1 VLRPAVPHLGG
12 KITSV
17 SRPNQATETVSQMD
31 GNTGSFQV
39 KSNSNSASTNSV
51 TESATTYKEKQIH
64 VSVSDNNTE
73 NRPNAVIYLRVSS
86 KKQAD
91 EGYSIASQDVSCN
104 NYAQLKNYNV
114 AKIFIDEGV
123 SATIHLWN
131 RPAGKAMREYIEK
144 NNIQHI
150 IVVKMDRL
158 FRSVRDLLETVD
170 ELTEKDIGLHLVE
183 FSGQSLDTTSAMGR
197 FFLTV
202 IGAIGELESGQI
214 SERTKQSVKH
224 MKRENKRFTG
234 EIYGWDCNGDGLTPN
249 WHEQCIIDYIRD
261 MYYGYGCSGYQI
273 ATILNELGDK
283 GKLGGKWR
291 SSTVLRTINYEFH
304 KSRDKPE
311 FIKPTWWSSAPFTDT
326 IPWGTTEFL
335 NLYLIKKHKSTHS
348 TLSQP
353 KPTVKNR
360 TKNTQKPVDTFS
372 GEVKQKAS
380 ERTDINYADYIRN
393 WGDF

>member
-1 VLRPAVPHLGG
+1 MLRPAVPHSGG
-12 KITSV
+12 EKPAI
-17 SRPNQATETVSQMD
+17 SRPNQSTESVSQTD
-31 GNTGSFQV
+31 GNTEPLQAKF
-39 KSNSNSASTNSV
+39 NSNSASIISV

-64 VSVSDNNTE
+64 VGVSDNNTK
-73 NRPNAVIYLRVSS
+73 NRPSAVIYLRVSS

-114 AKIFIDEGV
+114 AKIFIDEGI

-131 RPAGKAMREYIEK
+131 RPAGKAMKEYIGK

-234 EIYGWDCNGDGLTPN
+234 EIYGWDCNEDDLTPN
-249 WHEQCIIDYIRD
+249 WHEQCIIDYMRD
-261 MYYGYGCSGYQI
+261 LYYGYGCSGYQI
-273 ATILNELGDK
+273 ATILNELGEK

-304 KSRDKPE
+304 KSREKPE
-311 FIKPTWWSSAPFTDT
+311 FIKPTWWGSAPFTDT

-335 NLYLIKKHKSTHS
+335 NLYPIKKHKPTHS
-348 TLSQP
+348 TPSQP
-353 KPTVKNR
+353 KPTVKNG
-360 TKNTQKPVDTFS
+360 TSNTQKPVETFS
-372 GEVKQKAS
+372 GEVKQ
-380 ERTDINYADYIRN
+380 
-393 WGDF
+393 

>member
-1 VLRPAVPHLGG
+1 MLRPAVSHSGG
-12 KITSV
+12 EKPAV
-17 SRPNQATETVSQMD
+17 SRPNQSAESVSQRD
-31 GNTGSFQV
+31 GNTGSYQV

-51 TESATTYKEKQIH
+51 TESATTYKETQIH
-64 VSVSDNNTE
+64 VSVPDNNTK

-131 RPAGKAMREYIEK
+131 RPAGKSMREYIEK

-202 IGAIGELESGQI
+202 IGAIGELESAKYR
-214 SERTKQSVKH
+214 SER
-224 MKRENKRFTG
+224 
-234 EIYGWDCNGDGLTPN
+234 
-249 WHEQCIIDYIRD
+249 
-261 MYYGYGCSGYQI
+261 
-273 ATILNELGDK
+273 
-283 GKLGGKWR
+283 
-291 SSTVLRTINYEFH
+291 
-304 KSRDKPE
+304 
-311 FIKPTWWSSAPFTDT
+311 
-326 IPWGTTEFL
+326 
-335 NLYLIKKHKSTHS
+335 
-348 TLSQP
+348 
-353 KPTVKNR
+353 KNPS
-360 TKNTQKPVDTFS
+360 NT
-372 GEVKQKAS
+372 
-380 ERTDINYADYIRN
+380 
-393 WGDF
+393 

>member
-1 VLRPAVPHLGG
+1 MLRPAVPHLGG
-12 KITSV
+12 KITSI
-17 SRPNQATETVSQMD
+17 SRPNQATETVSRGG

-39 KSNSNSASTNSV
+39 KSNSNSASINSV

-64 VSVSDNNTE
+64 VSVSDSNTE

-114 AKIFIDEGV
+114 AKVFIDEGV

-234 EIYGWDCNGDGLTPN
+234 EIYGWDCNGDDLTPN
-249 WHEQCIIDYIRD
+249 WHEQCLIDYMRD
-261 MYYGYGCSGYQI
+261 LYYGYCCSGYQI
-273 ATILNELGDK
+273 ATILNELGEK

-304 KSRDKPE
+304 KSREKPE
-311 FIKPTWWSSAPFTDT
+311 FIKPIWWDRAPFTDV
-326 IPWGTTEFL
+326 IPLGVTDVL
-335 NLYLIKKHKSTHS
+335 NLYPIDKYKSK
-348 TLSQP
+348 LSS
-353 KPTVKNR
+353 R
-360 TKNTQKPVDTFS
+360 
-372 GEVKQKAS
+372 S
-380 ERTDINYADYIRN
+380 EINYADYIVN
-393 WGDF
+393 HNDF

>member
-1 VLRPAVPHLGG
+1 MLRPAVPHPGG
-12 KITSV
+12 EITTV
-17 SRPNQATETVSQMD
+17 SRPNQSAEPVSKRD

-104 NYAQLKNYNV
+104 NYAQLKNFNV

-144 NNIQHI
+144 N
-150 IVVKMDRL
+150 
-158 FRSVRDLLETVD
+158 
-170 ELTEKDIGLHLVE
+170 
-183 FSGQSLDTTSAMGR
+183 
-197 FFLTV
+197 
-202 IGAIGELESGQI
+202 
-214 SERTKQSVKH
+214 
-224 MKRENKRFTG
+224 
-234 EIYGWDCNGDGLTPN
+234 
-249 WHEQCIIDYIRD
+249 
-261 MYYGYGCSGYQI
+261 
-273 ATILNELGDK
+273 
-283 GKLGGKWR
+283 
-291 SSTVLRTINYEFH
+291 
-304 KSRDKPE
+304 
-311 FIKPTWWSSAPFTDT
+311 KPT
-326 IPWGTTEFL
+326 
-335 NLYLIKKHKSTHS
+335 NS

-353 KPTVKNR
+353 KPTVKNEV
-360 TKNTQKPVDTFS
+360 NNNQKPVETFS

-393 WGDF
+393 WGEF